1 MQGKV
6 LFYINDLS
14 VILNFIIMKNF
25 SVREMIIILNVV
37 VIIALAGS
45 LTALCITTNVVFVYT
60 FVCTAPVAMLCVL
73 ILDKYE
79 KQ

>member
-1 MQGKV
+1 
-6 LFYINDLS
+6 
-14 VILNFIIMKNF
+14 
-25 SVREMIIILNVV
+25 MIIILNVV